1 MALVLR
7 PTTDL
12 VSLYD
17 NGLIGEEG
25 GTSGLPF
32 LVPSALYSSIL
43 IMKTAKSLRVAL
55 RALIQV
61 TRPIH
66 RLDLSHNLLGDGGVG
81 TLVQGLTSCRGRYSS
96 PEMGI
101 WGLEEIN
108 LIHNEIGDAGLD
120 AVLGYAKKDVW
131 LRRAYLQDNRITVC
145 RLNDL
150 RWQ

>member
-1 MALVLR
+1 MR
-7 PTTDL
+7 
-12 VSLYD
+12 
-17 NGLIGEEG
+17 
-25 GTSGLPF
+25 LP
-32 LVPSALYSSIL
+32 LLKLSALYSLTS
-43 IMKTAKSLRVAL
+43 IMKAAQSSRVAL

-108 LIHNEIGDAGLD
+108 LIHNQVGDAGLD

-131 LRRAYLQDNRITVC
+131 LRRAYLQDNRITVR
-145 RLNDL
+145 RLIDSG
-150 RWQ
+150 